1 MLTMRRDKA
10 SLTFEPTT
18 AALRSMSRSPI
29 GLRECDTRSYAMSS
43 YVIGG
48 PAMVTSGAPQQAHL
62 GIMVEDV
69 AAAAPRVL
77 ALGATPVGADASTPT
92 LPAIPSA

>member
-1 MLTMRRDKA
+1 
-10 SLTFEPTT
+10 
-18 AALRSMSRSPI
+18 
-29 GLRECDTRSYAMSS
+29 MSS

>member
-1 MLTMRRDKA
+1 
-10 SLTFEPTT
+10 
-18 AALRSMSRSPI
+18 
-29 GLRECDTRSYAMSS
+29 
-43 YVIGG
+43 
-48 PAMVTSGAPQQAHL
+48 MVTSGAPQQAHL